1 MGANPQIAPMR
12 TVDWQSVLSVAKD
25 LVDEIE
31 KKNRRTGGIS
41 RAGKAGKTEKSG
53 KMNL

>member
-1 MGANPQIAPMR
+1 MG

-31 KKNRRTGGIS
+31 WKIERRV
-41 RAGKAGKTEKSG
+41 ENKSIPFLI
-53 KMNL
+53 NT